1 MFCKKCGT
9 ELRDGAAFCDKCG
22 TKVEEISVQNAAVA
36 SSPTAENA
44 NSKSKDLI
52 KCPQCGEFN
61 YSDVEKCSRCG
72 TALSG
77 KALEET
83 NKRISKHQGVLL
95 AVIAVILFIVV
106 IAVIVSC
113 NINKNKEYL
122 YESKSQ
128 KPTYSWEVET
138 KSKQPTQKPTEKYIE
153 KPTEKVTEKPTE
165 KPTEKTTEKETEPP
179 TEAIPREYS
188 NALRSAEQYNK
199 ITPMSKAGLFEQ
211 LTSEY
216 GEKYSEEAA
225 QYAIDNLNADWKENA
240 CKSAEKY
247 LEIMPMSKDELYD
260 QLVSEY
266 GEQYTPEEAQY
277 AVDKVY

>member
-1 MFCKKCGT
+1 MKCP
-9 ELRDGAAFCDKCG
+9 KCHN
-22 TKVEEISVQNAAVA
+22 EI
-36 SSPTAENA
+36 PD
-44 NSKSKDLI
+44 NSKFCNECGASLATNSSNQDSPVPMDKQVHKDLV

-61 YSDVEKCSRCG
+61 YSDAETCSRCG

-77 KALEET
+77 KALEEA
-83 NKRISKHQGVLL
+83 NKSRQKRQGILL
-95 AVIAVILFIVV
+95 AIAAVLAFVVI

-113 NINKNKEYL
+113 DKNKQNDYP
-122 YESKSQ
+122 STSSSQ
-128 KPTYSWEVET
+128 NVTRSWEAET
-138 KSKQPTQKPTEKYIE
+138 TKKTTPTQKATER
-153 KPTEKVTEKPTE
+153 VA
-165 KPTEKTTEKETEPP
+165 EKTTEKETEKPTTEKTTEKP
-179 TEAIPREYS
+179 TEKETDPPKEAVPREYS

-199 ITPMSKAGLFEQ
+199 ISPMSKAGLFEQ

-240 CKSAEKY
+240 CKTAEKY

-260 QLVSEY
+260 QLISEY